1 MATGPADSISF
12 VGHPNVRA
20 THENTIEVTT
30 EDYLTPRGDC
40 IIGVRADK
48 GAAGLSEEIKRH
60 IRLGGRLRLEIIVG
74 ELSFTFDAWGS
85 PDLELSDAR
94 SAVIRRSSFASPRT
108 IAVRSTAV
116 ARDIPR
122 GIVSELR
129 RGRRGVLA
137 IYVL

>member
-1 MATGPADSISF
+1 M
-12 VGHPNVRA
+12 
-20 THENTIEVTT
+20 TT

-40 IIGVRADK
+40 IIGIRADK

-60 IRLGGRLRLEIIVG
+60 IRLGDRLRLEIIVG
-74 ELSFTFDAWGS
+74 ELSFAFDAWGS
-85 PDLELSDAR
+85 PSLELSDAR

-122 GIVSELR
+122 DIVSELR
-129 RGRRGVLA
+129 TGRRGVLA